1 MKKLS
6 MLFVAVMSIIVLCGV
21 ATAAPFTWT
30 DTITFQNV
38 LIPPT
43 KNYYHNI
50 ADNGF
55 QSAWMAPGVGNDTI
69 TSYTLEVALYDDNVG
84 SSVRLPFVG
93 TVNLPDGSEV
103 ASIWSFGG
111 IYSYNFAL
119 ASETYPGGILGI
131 LDIRDDGTLNVSIS
145 SLWGDF
151 YLASSKLTA
160 NGDNGNPVPEPAT
173 MLLLGLGLVGLA
185 GFGRKRFNS

>member
-21 ATAAPFTWT
+21 AIAAPFTWT

-55 QSAWMAPGVGNDTI
+55 QSAWMAPGIGNDTI
-69 TSYTLEVALYDDNVG
+69 TSYSLEIALCDDKSGNNEGRMFRKSWVADSEGANILTAGGFYHYDF
-84 SSVRLPFVG
+84 S
-93 TVNLPDGSEV
+93 
-103 ASIWSFGG
+103 
-111 IYSYNFAL
+111 L
-119 ASETYPGGILGI
+119 ASEKYPGGPLGK
-131 LDIRDDGTLNVSIS
+131 LDIFHDGTLNVSIWS
-145 SLWGDF
+145 SEGDF
-151 YLASSKLTA
+151 YLVSSKLTV